1 MHPKESYSSKMA
13 LFAICYHKNEPRNNY
28 ITRTTCQN
36 KNGKHYMAAAIHKF
50 VKFVKMMLW
59 KKLRV

>member
-1 MHPKESYSSKMA
+1 MA
-13 LFAICYHKNEPRNNY
+13 LFAICYHINEPRNNY

-36 KNGKHYMAAAIHKF
+36 KNGKHYKAAAIHKF